1 MADDIEARAEEKG
14 ESTKR
19 AEELHGK
26 QVVSEVGKEIEEMWK
41 RCGANIDAAF
51 SQMAK
56 AKVDYCDLLKLLGN
70 KHYLN

>member
-41 RCGANIDAAF
+41 RCGANIDAAL

-56 AKVDYCDLLKLLGN
+56 AKIAHCDLHKMLGN
-70 KHYLN
+70 RNYLN